1 MFFKNLEKFKI
12 GQLYNFLYNKMYKGL
27 LKDLLNIYLY
37 FLLIWINLYNIYEV
51 VSNMHYINALI
62 LLLIEYKINII
73 LSFKNEVFIWKKPR
87 GHPVKNDLKK
97 CF

>member
-1 MFFKNLEKFKI
+1 
-12 GQLYNFLYNKMYKGL
+12 MYKGL

-73 LSFKNEVFIWKKPR
+73 LSFENEVFI
-87 GHPVKNDLKK
+87 
-97 CF
+97 

>member
-1 MFFKNLEKFKI
+1 
-12 GQLYNFLYNKMYKGL
+12 MYKGL

-73 LSFKNEVFIWKKPR
+73 LSFENEVFIWKNLR